1 MATLIAIFIFN
12 SDKDSEMLRGFLIWL
27 VKFLL
32 GVAFLGLVFSAAT
45 PEITELM
52 KNTFAGIYDR
62 ASLESQER
70 IAKVAESF
78 CLSEEDPRQES
89 VISGIERC
97 QDNEMRLALEQDC
110 KAFKSGKKADFEV
123 IKSNEDPG
131 ETCKAMEEG
140 SLDKFCSK
148 INQSAMLPDFES
160 MKQAC
165 ADYSSKKVDGRSLFL
180 AFVGSLFSNLDIS
193 KLPGISEYPVLGY
206 MLEMNLIVY
215 TVLVLLLLAILAFL
229 LKDMHVFLIAIASM
243 LFGMSI
249 FLLLPYIGIMAY
261 EHYHG
266 IETDSLFAMVSDEE
280 RSTQGP
286 SLEALLGLLM
296 LVMLGIYTKSLL
308 AIAIIFF
315 VIGLIGKIYSFSIR
329 RKTKGSGK
337 NQKKEKNG

>member
-1 MATLIAIFIFN
+1 
-12 SDKDSEMLRGFLIWL
+12 MLRGFLIWL

-32 GVAFLGLVFSAAT
+32 GIALLGLVFSAAT
-45 PEITELM
+45 PEIPELM

-62 ASLESQER
+62 ASPESQER
-70 IAKVAESF
+70 IVAMAESF
-78 CLSEEDPRQES
+78 CLSDDDPRQES
-89 VISGIERC
+89 VIRGIRLC
-97 QDNEMRLALEQDC
+97 QDSEMRLALEQDC
-110 KAFKSGKKADFEV
+110 RDFRSGKKADFEV

-131 ETCKAMEEG
+131 ETCKGVEEG
-140 SLDKFCSK
+140 SLDEFCSK
-148 INQSAMLPDFES
+148 INQSAMLPDFEG

-165 ADYSSKKVDGRSLFL
+165 ADYSGKKVDGRSLFL

-193 KLPGISEYPVLGY
+193 KLPGISKYPVLGY

-280 RSTQGP
+280 RSAQGP
-286 SLEALLGLLM
+286 SPEALLGLLM

-315 VIGLIGKIYSFSIR
+315 AIGLMGKIYSFRIK
-329 RKTKGSGK
+329 RKTRDPESRK
-337 NQKKEKNG
+337 NAKNK